1 MWGLNLLVC
10 EALSYLGTRP
20 CRCSTRLRAAHA
32 KRPVFKALLRP
43 IKALSLYLLKALSLY
58 LIKALS
64 LYLPVVLLIL
74 RPEMRPVFF
83 EKRLHQLSDELP
95 VP

>member
-1 MWGLNLLVC
+1 M
-10 EALSYLGTRP
+10 
-20 CRCSTRLRAAHA
+20 
-32 KRPVFKALLRP
+32 FKALLRP
-43 IKALSLYLLKALSLY
+43 IKALSLHLLKALSLY
-58 LIKALS
+58 LLKALS

-74 RPEMRPVFF
+74 RPEMRPVFL